1 MMTKENEKKYKE
13 EKIIDL
19 LSSMRS
25 YFFDLECLIED
36 ERLNNYEYDSNPIH
50 YDKKADIEEKFKDK
64 AWQLYNLCAVYFES
78 LNLKE
83 YLIVFK
89 QDMIKQLEESLFENN
104 YSNEDTIA
112 YSITV
117 SKFFKYLVPFE
128 FSQGSYIDRL
138 LKQSGIIYLENILR
152 NTQSILNKIG
162 AKPKSETSLYNEIKF
177 VIESTF
183 SRSLSPTS
191 GFFKCFKNY
200 NPDILIPDLQVAVE
214 YKYAKSE
221 HALKNQIEQV
231 ISDTKGYTGDINYKI
246 FYAVFYVTKDF
257 WGAPRFEEA
266 IKEMDFPRNWKCI
279 YIVGN

>member
-1 MMTKENEKKYKE
+1 MKDNNKIYKE

-25 YFFDLECLIED
+25 YFFDLEFLNE
-36 ERLNNYEYDSNPIH
+36 EEKLNNYQYNSNPIH
-50 YDKKADIEEKFKDK
+50 YEKKADIEEKFRDE
-64 AWQLYNLCAVYFES
+64 AWQLYNLCTVYFES

-83 YLIVFK
+83 YLASFK
-89 QDMIKQLEESLFENN
+89 KDMIKQLEESLFENK
-104 YSNEDTIA
+104 YSNEDTIP

-117 SKFFKYLVPFE
+117 SKFSKYLVPFE

-138 LKQSGIIYLENILR
+138 LKQAGIIYLENILR

-162 AKPKSETSLYNEIKF
+162 ARPESETSLYNEVKF

-183 SRSLSPTS
+183 SKSLSPTS

-200 NPDILIPDLQVAVE
+200 NPDILIPDLQVAIE

-221 HALKNQIEQV
+221 SALKSQIDQV
-231 ISDTKGYTGDINYKI
+231 ISDIKGYTGNINYKI

-266 IKEMDFPRNWKCI
+266 IKEMDFPINWKCI

>member
-1 MMTKENEKKYKE
+1 MRDNNKIYKE

-25 YFFDLECLIED
+25 YFFDLEFLNE
-36 ERLNNYEYDSNPIH
+36 EEKLNNYQYHSNPFH
-50 YDKKADIEEKFKDK
+50 YEKKADIEEKFKDE
-64 AWQLYNLCAVYFES
+64 AWQLYNLCTVYFES

-83 YLIVFK
+83 YLTAFK
-89 QDMIKQLEESLFENN
+89 KDMISQLEESLFENK
-104 YSNEDTIA
+104 YSNEDTIP

-117 SKFFKYLVPFE
+117 SKFSKYLVPFE

-138 LKQSGIIYLENILR
+138 LKQAGIIYLENILR

-162 AKPKSETSLYNEIKF
+162 VKPESETSLYNEIKF

-183 SRSLSPTS
+183 SKSLSPTS
-191 GFFKCFKNY
+191 RFFKCFKNY
-200 NPDILIPDLQVAVE
+200 NPDILIPDLQVAIE

-221 HALKNQIEQV
+221 SALKNQIDQV
-231 ISDTKGYTGDINYKI
+231 ISDIKGYTGDINYKI

-266 IKEMDFPRNWKCI
+266 IKEMDFPMNWKCI
-279 YIVGN
+279 YVVGN